1 MAGEEKE
8 REGFGGIFDQNGDT
22 LSRLM
27 EEFQRRERRGPED
40 VLPTRVL
47 QRRAEAFLEK
57 VEGGR
62 SKEEEQAFIYPLLHM
77 AEQLYLRET
86 NFRLPKDLII
96 GEFGAEPAP
105 ANPEWYINVDPLM
118 GFQRKPVDVERIIF
132 RENNPDGTPGK
143 SWSHIEH
150 TMAIRLG
157 SDMERNS
164 EAEKIE
170 KYIDGVFIRLKEN
183 SMWDMYFSNIENLP
197 GLAKFYFTAATIS
210 NKDLETTY
218 NLGFVGELGE
228 TKSKGGVE
236 FDKEKIVGQMQDCA
250 LRLYEAIGYSEKKD
264 NFINLTKEDGW
275 KYVIDHSLSEEE
287 KNRIF
292 KEWFGNPSGW
302 VEYGK
307 RKLDEE
313 NDKKNDVKI
322 EEGKGDR
329 GKLTKHGNIFR
340 GETSQNIQEIRS
352 GVVEFLG
359 GGDAAKLA
367 EKLAWRK
374 FRVLG
379 LASQYGNEPY
389 VVDDK
394 GKWQWMTEM
403 GGDVSDD
410 MVKVINPQAY
420 QLTYAR
426 KFRGG
431 GPAGSLGKIKP
442 FAVDVFRGVVFGKG
456 YKLPDGS
463 IIDRDISLRELMW
476 KKGLR
481 LGDIDYG
488 ALSER
493 PLIRPYLSVFMAGK
507 GKELG
512 GGAFDKMTDED
523 APPSPDILVSP
534 GTWHGLWKALDVGIT
549 SAVVFLGDMER
560 YTNDPNR
567 IETVRQYKLD
577 QVRAFLDGI
586 LSMPI
591 MRKWD
596 SNKET
601 WGKSSLIPLLGDEDW
616 SAVAPSDRFVAIAN
630 YSIPGLNYK
639 RR

>member
-1 MAGEEKE
+1 MAGETIEG
-8 REGFGGIFDQNGDT
+8 EGFGGVFDQNGDT

-27 EEFQRRERRGPED
+27 EEFQKRERRGPED

-62 SKEEEQAFIYPLLHM
+62 SKEEDQAFIYPLLHF

-118 GFQRKPVDVERIIF
+118 GFQRKPIDVERIIF

-157 SDMERNS
+157 SDVERNS

-218 NLGFVGELGE
+218 NLGFVGEPGKIE
-228 TKSKGGVE
+228 SVGGVK
-236 FDKEKIVGQMQDCA
+236 FDEERVVGQMQDCA

-275 KYVIDHSLSEEE
+275 KYVIGHSLSEGE
-287 KNRIF
+287 KSKIF
-292 KEWFGNPSGW
+292 KEWFGDPSKW

-313 NDKKNDVKI
+313 DDKKNDVKI
-322 EEGKGDR
+322 EEGKGNR

-340 GETSQNIQEIRS
+340 GETAQNIQEIRN

-379 LASQYGNEPY
+379 LASQYGNELY
-389 VVDDK
+389 LNEK
-394 GKWQWMTEM
+394 GVLQWMTEM

-410 MVKVINPQAY
+410 LVKVINPQAY
-420 QLTYAR
+420 QYTYAR

-442 FAVDVFRGVVFGKG
+442 FAVDVFRGVVFGKE
-456 YKLPDGS
+456 YKLPDGT
-463 IIDRDISLRELMW
+463 IIGRDISMRELMW

-488 ALSER
+488 ALPER
-493 PLIRPYLSVFMAGK
+493 PLVRPYLSVFMAGK

-512 GGAFDKMTDED
+512 GGSFDKMTDED
-523 APPSPDILVSP
+523 APPSPDILISP

-549 SAVVFLGDMER
+549 PAVVFLGDMEKFA
-560 YTNDPNR
+560 NDPNR
-567 IETVRQYKLD
+567 TETVRQYKLN

-591 MRKWD
+591 IRKWD
-596 SNKET
+596 SDKEAWRGT
-601 WGKSSLIPLLGDEDW
+601 DLLGRTSSSRIVE
-616 SAVAPSDRFVAIAN
+616 IAN
-630 YSIPGLNYK
+630 VSIPDLNYK
-639 RR
+639 KR